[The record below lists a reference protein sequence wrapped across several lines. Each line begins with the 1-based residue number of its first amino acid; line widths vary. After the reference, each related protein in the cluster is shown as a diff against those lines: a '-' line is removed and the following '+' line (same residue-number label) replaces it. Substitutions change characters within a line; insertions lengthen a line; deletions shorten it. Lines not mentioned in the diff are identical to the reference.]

1 MGYELLLQVY
11 NNNLN
16 VEFNFIKKKAYF
28 CRKYW
33 QYTCYNAS
41 KRYTF

>member
-16 VEFNFIKKKAYF
+16 GVLNFIKKKPYF
-28 CRKYW
+28 CTLMMRKS
-33 QYTCYNAS
+33 CYS
-41 KRYTF
+41 VFRQFIC

>member
-16 VEFNFIKKKAYF
+16 AVLNSFKKKPYF
-28 CRKYW
+28 C
-33 QYTCYNAS
+33 TL
-41 KRYTF
+41 FM